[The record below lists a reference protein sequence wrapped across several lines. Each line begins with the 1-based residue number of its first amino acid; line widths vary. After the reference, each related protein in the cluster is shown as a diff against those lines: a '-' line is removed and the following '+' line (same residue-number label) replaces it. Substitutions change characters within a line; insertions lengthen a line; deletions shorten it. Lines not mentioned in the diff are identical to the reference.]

1 MNRSIMNK
9 MEVREIFKRDIVC
22 ESVDSKLLEC
32 IADAVGMVIEENNR
46 RLLNE
51 VVLIQKERSA

>member
-51 VVLIQKERSA
+51 VVLIQKGRSA